1 MRVLVTG
8 AAGHLGRALMH
19 LLGKRGYQAVGTDS
33 VAGPDVSLLGDLRD
47 AQWVTRHVQNFDAI
61 LHLATLHKPPVA
73 THSRQEFVDVNV
85 NGTLNLLGA
94 PIQWMNKASK
104 RCG

>member
-8 AAGHLGRALMH
+8 AAGHLGRALLR
-19 LLGKRGYQAVGTDS
+19 LLTEKGYQAVGTDI
-33 VAGPDVSLLGDLRD
+33 VAGPDVLLLGDLRD
-47 AQWVTRHVQNFDAI
+47 AQWVTRHVHNFDAI
-61 LHLATLHKPPVA
+61 LHVATLHKPHVA
-73 THSRQEFVDVNV
+73 THSRQDFVDVNV
-85 NGTLNLLGA
+85 SGTLNLLEG

>member
-1 MRVLVTG
+1 MR
-8 AAGHLGRALMH
+8 
-19 LLGKRGYQAVGTDS
+19 LLGKQGYQAVGTDI

-47 AQWVTRHVQNFDAI
+47 AQWVTRHVHNFDAI
-61 LHLATLHKPPVA
+61 LHVATLHKPHVA
-73 THSRQEFVDVNV
+73 THSRQDFVDVNV
-85 NGTLNLLGA
+85 SGTLNLLEG